1 MEKTAID
8 ILAELKEELAALQAR
23 VDAFEAMLASK
34 TESSD
39 SQDDVSADAGPSG
52 EPDVVETSAPVSD
65 VGTVPE
71 PMAEPSLLDEPPFDP
86 EPVLVE
92 TTVAVAEEPIDLDLT
107 DIDITVDMA
116 APDADFVNIN
126 ESEAANVK
134 PAVMDVMAEKCAW
147 KTDMPGTPVKNVL
160 SAISLNDRIHFVK
173 ALFADDSALFQQT
186 IMALNSM
193 SSFDEA
199 VQHITSSFPDWKM
212 NSDTVYRFMMAVR
225 RKLK

>member
-34 TESSD
+34 KESSD
-39 SQDDVSADAGPSG
+39 SQDDDAGPSG
-52 EPDVVETSAPVSD
+52 EQDVVETSAPVSD
-65 VGTVPE
+65 VETVPE

-86 EPVLVE
+86 EPVLMA
-92 TTVAVAEEPIDLDLT
+92 TTAAVAEEPIDLDLT
-107 DIDITVDMA
+107 DIDSTVDMA

-199 VQHITSSFPDWKM
+199 VHHITSSFPDWKM

>member
-23 VDAFEAMLASK
+23 VDALEVMLSSQEELPEPRQPEPAPADFPQEDLPLAS
-34 TESSD
+34 EP
-39 SQDDVSADAGPSG
+39 VAAEEPSELL
-52 EPDVVETSAPVSD
+52 EPS
-65 VGTVPE
+65 PE
-71 PMAEPSLLDEPPFDP
+71 PEAEPSLLDELPAAP
-86 EPVLVE
+86 
-92 TTVAVAEEPIDLDLT
+92 AAAEEPIDLDLS
-107 DIDITVDMA
+107 DIDMTVDVA

-134 PAVMDVMAEKCAW
+134 PAVMDVMAEKFAW
-147 KTDMPGTPVKNVL
+147 KTDMPGTPVRNVL

-173 ALFADDSALFQQT
+173 ALFADDAAVFQQT
-186 IMALNSM
+186 IQALNAM
-193 SSFDEA
+193 SSFEEA

-225 RKLK
+225 RKLR